1 MHFQIMDA
9 PSPLASD
16 GLPFVIRSFDSEGS
30 IPPLD
35 QIDPTQ
41 PIPIGPELSGHHELV
56 SPMIRQVVDYPAG
69 LISARPARRNPAP
82 ADAHGPRAPRGGRRC

>member
-1 MHFQIMDA
+1 MRVGQQLGQVGNSGNTSLPHVHFQVMDS

-30 IPPLD
+30 VSPD
-35 QIDPTQ
+35 DIDPTQ

-56 SPMIRQVVDYPAG
+56 SPMIWQVVDYPGA
-69 LISARPARRNPAP
+69 
-82 ADAHGPRAPRGGRRC
+82 